1 MGQNNQN
8 QQQFEKLAQVKQQV
22 QQIKSQIK
30 QAYQQQIQQLKEQI
44 QHSQQQNDQQEEKQ
58 IQKEKAQFQREESFE
73 YLSLPDLTSAPNTFY
88 PRTQTEEE
96 LREKV
101 KILITN
107 IVKESE
113 NMYKTLK
120 SGKDV
125 AGMTVD
131 ATLTLAEMS
140 YSSLKQLEKNLESEF
155 GAKWESIVEKTFFD
169 LVSAAGTNPSVMVV
183 IDKIRSGEITKDS
196 YTWSLIISNTLR
208 QVRTPTKD
216 LLEKLV
222 GTLKSETVEGCRV
235 LRASYVMGLTE
246 LINKAC
252 INERTG
258 ERNFAYHIYG
268 KICNRDMEVITE
280 DLIPYLK
287 EQLKTIN
294 KSSKIA
300 NNSKT
305 TNSKIT
311 INISSKTTNNT
322 SSKTVN

>member
-1 MGQNNQN
+1 MG
-8 QQQFEKLAQVKQQV
+8 
-22 QQIKSQIK
+22 
-30 QAYQQQIQQLKEQI
+30 
-44 QHSQQQNDQQEEKQ
+44 QEEKQ
-58 IQKEKAQFQREESFE
+58 IQKQLNNVQKEKAQFQREESFV
-73 YLSLPDLTSAPNTFY
+73 YLTLPDLTSAPNTFY

-140 YSSLKQLEKNLESEF
+140 YSSLKQLEKSLESEF

-183 IDKIRSGEITKDS
+183 IDKIRSGEITRDS

-252 INERTG
+252 INEGTG

-287 EQLKTIN
+287 EQQQ
-294 KSSKIA
+294 
-300 NNSKT
+300 NNQQHQQQNNQQHQQQNNQQQQQNNQQQQKNQQQQQNDQQKQQ
-305 TNSKIT
+305 NSQQQQ
-311 INISSKTTNNT
+311 NNQQQQ
-322 SSKTVN
+322 N

>member
-1 MGQNNQN
+1 MGQQNNQQQNNQN

-30 QAYQQQIQQLKEQI
+30 QAYQQQIQQLKEQM

-58 IQKEKAQFQREESFE
+58 IQKQLNNVQKEKAQFQREESFE

-140 YSSLKQLEKNLESEF
+140 YSSLKQLEKDLESEF
-155 GAKWESIVEKTFFD
+155 GGKWESIVEKTFFD

-235 LRASYVMGLTE
+235 LRASYVMGLTKQQQKQAQQK
-246 LINKAC
+246 LN
-252 INERTG
+252 
-258 ERNFAYHIYG
+258 
-268 KICNRDMEVITE
+268 
-280 DLIPYLK
+280 
-287 EQLKTIN
+287 QQQQQ
-294 KSSKIA
+294 
-300 NNSKT
+300 NNQQRQQ
-305 TNSKIT
+305 
-311 INISSKTTNNT
+311 NN
-322 SSKTVN
+322 N